1 MTDERIKEFA
11 IKAGLPMCKC
21 GCDMPNRQVADFARL
36 LIQEIKE
43 TIL

>member
-21 GCDMPNRQVADFARL
+21 GCDMPIRQVADFARL

-43 TIL
+43 TTL